1 MIEIGKEFSTEL
13 LINRKIIKDFSVF
26 SGDSNPI
33 HLDEKK
39 AKNFGF
45 NKPVA
50 HGAIL
55 IAIISKM
62 IGKQIPGPGAL
73 WLSQDISW
81 LSPVYVNDFL
91 KLTIKIIHFSKASK
105 ILTLRT
111 EAFKDNNLKVMRG
124 EAKVKIN
131 ETIKKEKTNT
141 ILVKSK
147 KIKKINKKPQI
158 LITGGTGELGSKVAK
173 KLIKS
178 GFNLILTYN
187 KNKSKALELRKE
199 FHDKFKSSCTIM
211 RLDLSKNYDDDIN
224 KLSKLNITAL
234 IHCATNRIK
243 EINIKDIDSK
253 LFYED
258 WVVSCKSS
266 LDIIT
271 QILPNMINNKFG
283 RFIFFGTSA
292 IKDEAPKGWTSYLMN
307 KHSLWGLVRN
317 LSQELASDGITTNMI
332 SPSLIDSELTE
343 NISDR
348 IKELTALK
356 NPLGRLATGKD
367 VANIVN
373 FLLQEESEYVN
384 GQNLFL
390 TGG

>member
-124 EAKVKIN
+124 EA
-131 ETIKKEKTNT
+131 
-141 ILVKSK
+141 
-147 KIKKINKKPQI
+147 
-158 LITGGTGELGSKVAK
+158 
-173 KLIKS
+173 
-178 GFNLILTYN
+178 
-187 KNKSKALELRKE
+187 
-199 FHDKFKSSCTIM
+199 
-211 RLDLSKNYDDDIN
+211 
-224 KLSKLNITAL
+224 
-234 IHCATNRIK
+234 
-243 EINIKDIDSK
+243 
-253 LFYED
+253 
-258 WVVSCKSS
+258 
-266 LDIIT
+266 
-271 QILPNMINNKFG
+271 
-283 RFIFFGTSA
+283 
-292 IKDEAPKGWTSYLMN
+292 
-307 KHSLWGLVRN
+307 
-317 LSQELASDGITTNMI
+317 
-332 SPSLIDSELTE
+332 
-343 NISDR
+343 
-348 IKELTALK
+348 
-356 NPLGRLATGKD
+356 
-367 VANIVN
+367 
-373 FLLQEESEYVN
+373 
-384 GQNLFL
+384 
-390 TGG
+390 